1 MIKKY
6 TDDDYCDLYENKIC
20 DNCGKCLEEDGI
32 DIRAIKIEDIAKNIE
47 ENKFLEEEWKNMIA
61 KAQNIDPTLDK
72 EDLEK
77 ALKEAYSALKID
89 ENNFN
94 SDIKSESEEE
104 EYVDAFEFI
113 EYLDE
118 AALLED
124 TLEEETEEIFPG
136 VRRVIKKNK

>member
-77 ALKEAYSALKID
+77 ALKEAYSSLKIT
-89 ENNFN
+89 ENDFDSNK
-94 SDIKSESEEE
+94 KSENE

-118 AALLED
+118 ADLLED

-136 VRRVIKKNK
+136 VRRLIKKNK

>member
-6 TDDDYCDLYENKIC
+6 TDDDYCDLYENKLC

-77 ALKEAYSALKID
+77 ALKEAYSSLKID
-89 ENNFN
+89 ETTFN
-94 SDIKSESEEE
+94 SNIESESEEK
-104 EYVDAFEFI
+104 YIDAFEFI

-118 AALLED
+118 ADLLED

-136 VRRVIKKNK
+136 VRRLIKKNNQ

>member
-1 MIKKY
+1 MIRKY
-6 TDDDYCDLYENKIC
+6 TNDDYCDLYENKIC
-20 DNCGKCLEEDGI
+20 DNCGKCLEKDGI

-77 ALKEAYSALKID
+77 ALKEAYSSLQIN
-89 ENNFN
+89 ENDFAP
-94 SDIKSESEEE
+94 DTKSKNE

-113 EYLDE
+113 EYLDD
-118 AALLED
+118 ANLLED

-136 VRRVIKKNK
+136 VRRLIKKNK

>member
-6 TDDDYCDLYENKIC
+6 VDDDYCDLYENKIC

-61 KAQNIDPTLDK
+61 KAKNIDPTLDK

-77 ALKEAYSALKID
+77 ALKEAYSSLKID

-94 SDIKSESEEE
+94 SDIESESKEK
-104 EYVDAFEFI
+104 YIDAFEFI

-118 AALLED
+118 ADLLED

>member
-6 TDDDYCDLYENKIC
+6 TDDDYCDLYENKLC

-77 ALKEAYSALKID
+77 ALKEAYSSLKID
-89 ENNFN
+89 ENTFN
-94 SDIKSESEEE
+94 SNIESKSEEK
-104 EYVDAFEFI
+104 YIDAFEFI

-118 AALLED
+118 ADLLED

-136 VRRVIKKNK
+136 VRRLIKKNNQ

>member
-1 MIKKY
+1 MIRKY
-6 TDDDYCDLYENKIC
+6 TNDDYCDLYENKIC

-77 ALKEAYSALKID
+77 ALKEAYSSLQIN
-89 ENNFN
+89 ENDFA
-94 SDIKSESEEE
+94 SDTKSKNE

-113 EYLDE
+113 EYLDD
-118 AALLED
+118 ANLLED

-136 VRRVIKKNK
+136 VRRLIKKNK

>member
-6 TDDDYCDLYENKIC
+6 TDDDYCDLYQNKIC

-77 ALKEAYSALKID
+77 ALKEAYSSLKID

-94 SDIKSESEEE
+94 SDIKSESEEK
-104 EYVDAFEFI
+104 YIDAFEFI

-118 AALLED
+118 ADLLED

-136 VRRVIKKNK
+136 VRRLIKKNKQ

>member
-77 ALKEAYSALKID
+77 ALKEAYSSLKID

-94 SDIKSESEEE
+94 SDIKSESEEK
-104 EYVDAFEFI
+104 YIDAFEFI

-118 AALLED
+118 ADLLED
-124 TLEEETEEIFPG
+124 TLEEDTEEIFPG

>member
-20 DNCGKCLEEDGI
+20 DNCGKCLEEDGV

-77 ALKEAYSALKID
+77 ALKEAYSSLKLN
-89 ENNFN
+89 ENDFESNK
-94 SDIKSESEEE
+94 KSENE
-104 EYVDAFEFI
+104 EYIDAFEFI

-118 AALLED
+118 ADLLED
-124 TLEEETEEIFPG
+124 TLEEETEEVFPG
-136 VRRVIKKNK
+136 VRRLIKKNK